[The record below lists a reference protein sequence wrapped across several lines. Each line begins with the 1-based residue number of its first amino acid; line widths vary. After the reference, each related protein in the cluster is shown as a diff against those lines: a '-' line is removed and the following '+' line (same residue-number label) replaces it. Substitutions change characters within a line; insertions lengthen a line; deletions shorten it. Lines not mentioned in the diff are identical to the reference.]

1 MLKKSAIEGFVKTE
15 VLKTGLMKSPSVTAH
30 LYKKKVKVDVK
41 GLLTSRTNVPEQL
54 EHIQSD
60 VELGLKEFFGLEKK
74 MNTRVFVKQVEEE
87 NVGNA
92 IEHVD
97 GLLAVNGG
105 FFSNLKNSVVN
116 SDSVTD
122 GVNVEV
128 GKKQVAVDLDIVAE
142 YQKHVPTIFAD
153 IKKVVEAEVKRMTD
167 LEVVEVNVNVVDI
180 KTRAQHE
187 EDSVTLQDRVTSA
200 AQATGEF
207 ASNQVSNVKS
217 AVGNGVDKVEDMKS
231 EPRVQ

>member
-1 MLKKSAIEGFVKTE
+1 MTETYIKNTTNNSGTTAVRGELTFEDKVIEK
-15 VLKTGLMKSPSVTAH
+15 
-30 LYKKKVKVDVK
+30 
-41 GLLTSRTNVPEQL
+41 
-54 EHIQSD
+54 I
-60 VELGLKEFFGLEKK
+60 
-74 MNTRVFVKQVEEE
+74 
-87 NVGNA
+87 VGIA

-217 AVGNGVDKVEDMKS
+217 AVGSGVDKVEDMKS

>member
-1 MLKKSAIEGFVKTE
+1 MTETYIKNTTKNSGTTAVRGELTFEDKVIEK
-15 VLKTGLMKSPSVTAH
+15 
-30 LYKKKVKVDVK
+30 
-41 GLLTSRTNVPEQL
+41 
-54 EHIQSD
+54 I
-60 VELGLKEFFGLEKK
+60 
-74 MNTRVFVKQVEEE
+74 
-87 NVGNA
+87 VGIA

-187 EDSVTLQDRVTSA
+187 EDSVTLQDRVTNA

-217 AVGNGVDKVEDMKS
+217 AVGSGVDKVEDMKS

>member
-1 MLKKSAIEGFVKTE
+1 M
-15 VLKTGLMKSPSVTAH
+15 
-30 LYKKKVKVDVK
+30 
-41 GLLTSRTNVPEQL
+41 
-54 EHIQSD
+54 
-60 VELGLKEFFGLEKK
+60 
-74 MNTRVFVKQVEEE
+74 
-87 NVGNA
+87 
-92 IEHVD
+92 
-97 GLLAVNGG
+97 
-105 FFSNLKNSVVN
+105 
-116 SDSVTD
+116 
-122 GVNVEV
+122 

>member
-1 MLKKSAIEGFVKTE
+1 MLGFMCKEQVCLTNSLIRENKIFRLYLFYIIYIKERGTIMTETYIKNTTNNSGTTAVRGELTFEDKVIEK
-15 VLKTGLMKSPSVTAH
+15 
-30 LYKKKVKVDVK
+30 
-41 GLLTSRTNVPEQL
+41 
-54 EHIQSD
+54 I
-60 VELGLKEFFGLEKK
+60 
-74 MNTRVFVKQVEEE
+74 
-87 NVGNA
+87 VGIA